1 MTMMNFA
8 RTAYGQPQAPLRS
21 PRSLEY
27 DLLARVTQRLRSG
40 WEGRKT
46 DFPALAVAIADNR
59 QVWAALALDVAHA
72 GNGLPAPLRAQLF
85 YLYQFTDQH
94 SRKVLAG
101 SASVEVLVDIN
112 MAVMRGLRGDSG
124 RVL

>member
-27 DLLARVTQRLRSG
+27 DLLARVTRRLRSG

-46 DFPALAVAIADNR
+46 DFPALAAAIADNR
-59 QVWAALALDVAHA
+59 QVWSTLALDVANCLHA
-72 GNGLPAPLRAQLF
+72 TLPMGAVARETYKQMRAKGRGKQDWTAVLEHMREMSGLE
-85 YLYQFTDQH
+85 
-94 SRKVLAG
+94 S
-101 SASVEVLVDIN
+101 
-112 MAVMRGLRGDSG
+112 GLKSG
-124 RVL
+124 IPKQ

>member
-1 MTMMNFA
+1 MNTMNFA
-8 RTAYGQPQAPLRS
+8 RTAYGQPQAPMRS

-27 DLLARVTQRLRSG
+27 DLLARVTQRLRTA

-46 DFPALAVAIADNR
+46 DFAALAAAVADNR
-59 QVWAALALDVAHA
+59 QVWSTLALDVADA
-72 GNGLPAPLRAQLF
+72 GNGLPPPLRAQLF

-101 SASVEVLVDIN
+101 TASVEVLADIN
-112 MAVMRGLRGDSG
+112 MAVMRGLRGETG
-124 RVL
+124 AVR

>member
-1 MTMMNFA
+1 MTMMNIA

-40 WEGRKT
+40 WHARKA
-46 DFPALAVAIADNR
+46 DFPALAAAIADNR
-59 QVWAALALDVAHA
+59 QVWSTLALDVANA

-101 SASVEVLVDIN
+101 TASVEVLVDIN
-112 MAVMRGLRGDSG
+112 MAVMRGLRGDTG
-124 RVL
+124 GVL